1 MIVEAVD
8 KLIDRCLQL
17 INHRKDQNQE
27 LYSDFIVPAM
37 SSFEELHRG
46 YIESFNLYRELVQ
59 STDCPMDLGHPV
71 FERIRKDS
79 SLSSVLRAKTAALNS
94 FDGDPI
100 VGSFIRG
107 ITLYVLGQEQYTAVI
122 LNGHRTISN
131 EVRKRITKGLNEIV
145 ETSISDQDKRCQ
157 SLAAIDEVA
166 AERQG
171 EYFYIMSEFS
181 KLKARLLNSTLQS
194 RD

>member
-1 MIVEAVD
+1 MIVEVVD

-17 INHRKDQNQE
+17 INHRKDQNQQ

-46 YIESFNLYRELVQ
+46 YIESFSLYRELVQ
-59 STDCPMDLGHPV
+59 STDCPMDLSHPV
-71 FERIRKDS
+71 FEKIRKDS

-122 LNGHRTISN
+122 LNGHRPIPN
-131 EVRKRITKGLNEIV
+131 AARQRITKGLNEIV

-157 SLAAIDEVA
+157 ALAVIDEVT

-181 KLKARLLNSTLQS
+181 KLKAKLLNSTLQF